1 MNIYYLSLL
10 SSIIFFLVN
19 LLYSKFY
26 KKEEV
31 NIKKILQNSIL
42 IFVIIII
49 ANTILSNFVISDV
62 QNVPKVFLNN
72 PDF

>member
-19 LLYSKFY
+19 LLYRKFY

-31 NIKKILQNSIL
+31 NVKNILQNSIL

-49 ANTILSNFVISDV
+49 ANSILSNIIISDV

>member
-10 SSIIFFLVN
+10 SSTIFFLVN
-19 LLYSKFY
+19 FLYKKFY

-31 NIKKILQNSIL
+31 NIKNILQNSIL
-42 IFVIIII
+42 MFVIIVI
-49 ANTILSNFVISDV
+49 ANSILSNITISDS
-62 QNVPKVFLNN
+62 QNIPKVFLNN

>member
-19 LLYSKFY
+19 LLYCKFY
-26 KKEEV
+26 KKEQV
-31 NIKKILQNSIL
+31 NVKNILQNSIL

-49 ANTILSNFVISDV
+49 ANSILSNIIISDV

>member
-19 LLYSKFY
+19 LLYRKFY

-31 NIKKILQNSIL
+31 NVKNILQNSIL

-49 ANTILSNFVISDV
+49 ANSILSNIVISDV

>member
-1 MNIYYLSLL
+1 L

-19 LLYSKFY
+19 LLYKKFY

-31 NIKKILQNSIL
+31 NIKNILQNSIL
-42 IFVIIII
+42 IFVIIVI
-49 ANTILSNFVISDV
+49 ANSILSNIIISDL

>member
-19 LLYSKFY
+19 LLYRKIY

-31 NIKKILQNSIL
+31 NIKSILQNSIL

-49 ANTILSNFVISDV
+49 ANSILSNIIIYDV
-62 QNVPKVFLNN
+62 HNVPKVFLNN

>member
-19 LLYSKFY
+19 LLYRKFY

-31 NIKKILQNSIL
+31 NIKNILQNSIL

-49 ANTILSNFVISDV
+49 ANSILSNIIISDV
-62 QNVPKVFLNN
+62 HNVPKVFLNN

>member
-19 LLYSKFY
+19 LLYKKFY

-31 NIKKILQNSIL
+31 NIKNILQNSIL
-42 IFVIIII
+42 IFVIIVI
-49 ANTILSNFVISDV
+49 ANSILSNIIISDL